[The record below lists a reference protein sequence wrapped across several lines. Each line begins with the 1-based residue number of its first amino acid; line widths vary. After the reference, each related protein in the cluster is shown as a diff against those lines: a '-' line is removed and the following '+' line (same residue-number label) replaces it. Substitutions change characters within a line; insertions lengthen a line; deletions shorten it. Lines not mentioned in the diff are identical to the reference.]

1 MRDVSQ
7 LTNAEKVQIH
17 FMFHEMKHGYVQIA
31 RMYDIKAV
39 SVIDVIAEVDMAKSE
54 FQTREPVVYRK
65 HYVNPNRGKSKDMR
79 LKLRK
84 NAKGRKYET
93 VPTSLTPE
101 KSLEISRASAKMPV
115 THGPTGEAL
124 EALLNKFNK

>member
-1 MRDVSQ
+1 MRDASE

-17 FMFHEMKHGYVQIA
+17 FMFHEMKQGYVQIA

-39 SVIDVIAEVDMAKSE
+39 SVIDIISEVDGAKSE

-65 HYVNPNRGKSKDMR
+65 HYVNPNRGKA
-79 LKLRK
+79 RK
-84 NAKGRKYET
+84 SSDKHAPT
-93 VPTSLTPE
+93 V
-101 KSLEISRASAKMPV
+101 KSPV